1 MTKTWIH
8 KDGTKVTVKSMSMST
23 VVYVTE
29 YGTNAKMSYKNFIK
43 NFTKAN

>member
-8 KDGTKVTVKSMSMST
+8 NDGTKVTVKSMSMST

-29 YGTNAKMSYKNFIK
+29 YGTTAKMSYRNFMKNFK
-43 NFTKAN
+43 KA